1 MEVDE
6 PLGDEFGLPESVAFG
21 NEGAI
26 ARLDR
31 MFRIALDCY
40 NLGGSGLNA
49 IAHTLFERLSRVE
62 GDGVPPG
69 LLAVSRRMEM
79 ILHPDTH
86 PTVAAIHALEFF
98 RPKIRHIRRAGEPD
112 EADARTA
119 GNE

>member
-1 MEVDE
+1 MQADE
-6 PLGDEFGLPESVAFG
+6 PSGDEFGLPERIAFG
-21 NEGAI
+21 DEEAI

-40 NLGGSGLNA
+40 DLGGSGLKA

-69 LLAVSRRMEM
+69 LLVVSRRMEK

-98 RPKIRHIRRAGEPD
+98 RPKIVHIRRTD
-112 EADARTA
+112 DADAA
-119 GNE
+119 EPSGP

>member
-1 MEVDE
+1 MESNR
-6 PLGDEFGLPESVAFG
+6 PLGDEFGLPERIAFG
-21 NEGAI
+21 DEAAI

-40 NLGGSGLNA
+40 DLGGSGLKA

-69 LLAVSRRMEM
+69 LLVVSRRMET
-79 ILHPDTH
+79 ILHPDTP

-98 RPKIRHIRRAGEPD
+98 QPKIIRVRRATDPD

-119 GNE
+119 VHE

>member
-1 MEVDE
+1 MEEDE
-6 PLGDEFGLPESVAFG
+6 LLGDEFALPERVAFG
-21 NEGAI
+21 DEDAI

-40 NLGGSGLNA
+40 DLGGSGLKA

-98 RPKIRHIRRAGEPD
+98 RPKIMRVRRTGEPD
-112 EADARTA
+112 EAGSRTA
-119 GNE
+119 GHE